1 MSRTARI
8 RNVYLAYPGARASDE
23 ERLRQHE
30 DNLTKALVNTL
41 VHGGPKLR
49 QAILALC
56 GVQLD
61 GDLGCAMQ
69 TDEPSGV
76 GVRHRRQRVL
86 LGIVPPGVAPGD
98 RAPAGSRPSSTGRR
112 RPDAWLWGRGFSV
125 LVEAK
130 VEGALDDEQWRDH
143 GHWLRGD
150 GGAIELRE
158 IGWPDV
164 HRALGRAL
172 PELDREL
179 DRWLARQLRDYLEYT
194 HMAGFT
200 GLESDFFD
208 YFHDPGDEETRLW
221 VRDTFDALAHLIR
234 RRLSEVDA
242 WYVDVDVGRLEGQ
255 ARDAWMAFG
264 AADKVYRQYAHLTLS
279 AGADGL
285 ELKVNVELKA
295 AVQRLRSV
303 LREDPVGLR
312 AALASLPADSPISI
326 VVEERTEERPRVYR
340 YEPRAIFALPT
351 ILDPRVGE
359 ASFSLFATLIGT
371 IPLPYVTIGARIPRT
386 VAEALS
392 TQDDGTPLVDEIV
405 DRMKALHPLVALIN
419 GTA

>member
-1 MSRTARI
+1 
-8 RNVYLAYPGARASDE
+8 
-23 ERLRQHE
+23 
-30 DNLTKALVNTL
+30 
-41 VHGGPKLR
+41 
-49 QAILALC
+49 
-56 GVQLD
+56 
-61 GDLGCAMQ
+61 
-69 TDEPSGV
+69 
-76 GVRHRRQRVL
+76 
-86 LGIVPPGVAPGD
+86 
-98 RAPAGSRPSSTGRR
+98 
-112 RPDAWLWGRGFSV
+112 
-125 LVEAK
+125 
-130 VEGALDDEQWRDH
+130 
-143 GHWLRGD
+143 
-150 GGAIELRE
+150 
-158 IGWPDV
+158 
-164 HRALGRAL
+164 
-172 PELDREL
+172 
-179 DRWLARQLRDYLEYT
+179 
-194 HMAGFT
+194 
-200 GLESDFFD
+200 
-208 YFHDPGDEETRLW
+208 
-221 VRDTFDALAHLIR
+221 
-234 RRLSEVDA
+234 
-242 WYVDVDVGRLEGQ
+242 
-255 ARDAWMAFG
+255 MAFG
-264 AADKVYRQYAHLTLS
+264 AADKAYRQFAHLTLS

-405 DRMKALHPLVALIN
+405 SRMKALHPLVALIN